1 MAASG
6 SRLEAVLRAGQSR
19 LQATGGGLPAFK
31 KRQNDELAERE
42 KLAALYLKI
51 FGSDDE
57 SGDDDEKGGSGG
69 NALDGANSDDD
80 DHDSNATIPYG
91 LQSPSSR
98 DEMDVD
104 SDSDGVEPEEGED
117 WHEGPSAPKVVL
129 KLHGNREEPGASQQM
144 KDDAAAAMRLHEEMK
159 RATARETRRPA
170 RMISKLKGKSNVRVE
185 EEWW

>member
-31 KRQNDELAERE
+31 KRQNDELAEQE
-42 KLAALYLKI
+42 KLAALYIKI

-57 SGDDDEKGGSGG
+57 SGG
-69 NALDGANSDDD
+69 DGDDDD
-80 DHDSNATIPYG
+80 DHDSNATTPYG
-91 LQSPSSR
+91 LQSPSR

-104 SDSDGVEPEEGED
+104 SESDGVEPEEDQD
-117 WHEGPSAPKVVL
+117 WYKGPTRPKVVD
-129 KLHGNREEPGASQQM
+129 KLRGNGEEPGASQQM

-170 RMISKLKGKSNVRVE
+170 RMVPKLTGKSNVRVE
-185 EEWW
+185 EEEWL

>member
-1 MAASG
+1 MVTSG

-31 KRQNDELAERE
+31 DRQKEELAERE
-42 KLAALYLKI
+42 KLAALYIKI

-57 SGDDDEKGGSGG
+57 SGDDEKGGSGG
-69 NALDGANSDDD
+69 NALDGAKSDDD

-91 LQSPSSR
+91 LKSPSSR

-104 SDSDGVEPEEGED
+104 SESDGVEPEEDQD
-117 WHEGPSAPKVVL
+117 WYKGLTRPKVAL
-129 KLHGNREEPGASQQM
+129 KLQGNGQKPSASQQM

-170 RMISKLKGKSNVRVE
+170 RMVPKLDGKSNVTVE

>member
-31 KRQNDELAERE
+31 KRQNDELAEQE

-57 SGDDDEKGGSGG
+57 SGDDENDGSGG
-69 NALDGANSDDD
+69 NAFDGANSDDD

-91 LQSPSSR
+91 LQSPSR

-104 SDSDGVEPEEGED
+104 SESDGVEPEEDED
-117 WHEGPSAPKVVL
+117 WHEGPSPPKVAL
-129 KLHGNREEPGASQQM
+129 KLRGNGEEPGASQQM
-144 KDDAAAAMRLHEEMK
+144 KDDAVAAMRLHEEMK

-170 RMISKLKGKSNVRVE
+170 RMVPKLKGKSNVRVE
-185 EEWW
+185 EEEWW

>member
-31 KRQNDELAERE
+31 KRQNEELAEQE
-42 KLAALYLKI
+42 KLAALYIKI

-57 SGDDDEKGGSGG
+57 SGG
-69 NALDGANSDDD
+69 DGDDDD
-80 DHDSNATIPYG
+80 DHDSNATTPYG
-91 LQSPSSR
+91 LQSPSR

-104 SDSDGVEPEEGED
+104 SESDGVEPEEDQD
-117 WHEGPSAPKVVL
+117 WYKGPTRPKVVD
-129 KLHGNREEPGASQQM
+129 KLRGNGEEPGASQQM

-170 RMISKLKGKSNVRVE
+170 RMVPKLGKSNVRVE
-185 EEWW
+185 EEEWL

>member
-31 KRQNDELAERE
+31 KRQNDELAEQE
-42 KLAALYLKI
+42 KLAALYIKI

-57 SGDDDEKGGSGG
+57 SGDDE
-69 NALDGANSDDD
+69 ND

-91 LQSPSSR
+91 LQSPSR

-104 SDSDGVEPEEGED
+104 SESDGVEPEEDED
-117 WHEGPSAPKVVL
+117 WHEGPSPPKVAL
-129 KLHGNREEPGASQQM
+129 KLQGNGEEPGASQQI

-159 RATARETRRPA
+159 RVTARETRRPA
-170 RMISKLKGKSNVRVE
+170 RMVPKLKGKSNVRVE

>member
-31 KRQNDELAERE
+31 KRQNEELAEQE
-42 KLAALYLKI
+42 KLAALYIKI

-57 SGDDDEKGGSGG
+57 SGG
-69 NALDGANSDDD
+69 DGDDDD
-80 DHDSNATIPYG
+80 DHDSNATTPYG
-91 LQSPSSR
+91 LQSPSR

-104 SDSDGVEPEEGED
+104 SESDGVEPEEDQD
-117 WHEGPSAPKVVL
+117 WYKGPTRPKVVD
-129 KLHGNREEPGASQQM
+129 KLRGNGEEPGASQQM

-170 RMISKLKGKSNVRVE
+170 RMVPKLKGKSNVRVE
-185 EEWW
+185 EEEWW

>member
-57 SGDDDEKGGSGG
+57 SDDDENDGSGG
-69 NALDGANSDDD
+69 NALDGAKSDDD
-80 DHDSNATIPYG
+80 DHDSNATTPYG

-104 SDSDGVEPEEGED
+104 SNSDGVESEEDED
-117 WHEGPSAPKVVL
+117 WDKGPSAPNVVL
-129 KLHGNREEPGASQQM
+129 KLHGNEEEPGASQQM

-170 RMISKLKGKSNVRVE
+170 RMVSKLKGKSNVRVE